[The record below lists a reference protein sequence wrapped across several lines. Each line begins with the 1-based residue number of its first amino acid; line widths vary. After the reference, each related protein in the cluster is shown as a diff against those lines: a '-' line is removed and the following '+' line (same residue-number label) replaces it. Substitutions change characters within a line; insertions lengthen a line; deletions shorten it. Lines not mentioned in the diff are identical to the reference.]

1 MKLRNIKIYH
11 KKFWFY
17 IKNQIFSTS
26 ISETKFMIGGSRLV
40 SHEVYI
46 NAQYFFKQKKI
57 KSSRREYVM
66 WTCFKFWP
74 IKNIFRK
81 LWANESLIM
90 ACLQIYREL
99 LSLVTFLRVHS
110 NSKKVSYLSWQ
121 NKYPNLKTASHIK
134 LKYFLW
140 TKLLENLL
148 HAKYLIYVAAP
159 LSNSELKIWGS

>member
-1 MKLRNIKIYH
+1 MSAKAASENLFMKLRNIKIYH

-81 LWANESLIM
+81 LWANEGLIIAFLQNLPRIVVAYDFSPSL
-90 ACLQIYREL
+90 
-99 LSLVTFLRVHS
+99 F
-110 NSKKVSYLSWQ
+110 
-121 NKYPNLKTASHIK
+121 K
-134 LKYFLW
+134 LKKGILPLL
-140 TKLLENLL
+140 TK
-148 HAKYLIYVAAP
+148 
-159 LSNSELKIWGS
+159 